1 MKKQT
6 NQSFKG
12 IGIKWTKKKNF
23 NDLVKERT
31 KEIAELNE
39 KIEYG
44 KLMFVTRTE
53 RLYNFKIYRKP
64 SIEASDL

>member
-1 MKKQT
+1 MELNEPRNK
-6 NQSFKG
+6 
-12 IGIKWTKKKNF
+12 IF
-23 NDLVKERT
+23 NDLVKGRT
-31 KEIAELNE
+31 KEITELKE
-39 KIEYG
+39 KTEYG